1 MRLVVLFYTSA
12 LRSCGVWGGWN
23 GDANIHGV
31 QKGFVMTWGTGYFG
45 QLGHGDNASYRHP
58 RLLRRLDPQRLG
70 EMVIQVACGGY
81 HSAVVTDAG
90 RVFSWGFNRYGQC
103 GNGSKDNTVP
113 EPAPVDL
120 SNVPPG
126 RVGEAPKVRG
136 WGEGEEE
143 VYLVLWRG
151 QRRVSSGGFFLWL
164 FVVFFSLIAHFVH
177 LRRPRI
183 LLVIC

>member
-1 MRLVVLFYTSA
+1 MCISCILWFSFTYGYCDRVGSGAVGMVMPTYTASK
-12 LRSCGVWGGWN
+12 
-23 GDANIHGV
+23 
-31 QKGFVMTWGTGYFG
+31 KGFVMTWGTGYFG

-113 EPAPVDL
+113 EPSPVDL

-126 RVGEAPKVRG
+126 RVGEAPKVWG
-136 WGEGEEE
+136 WREQT
-143 VYLVLWRG
+143 YFVLWYG
-151 QRRVSSGGFFLWL
+151 QRRVSSGGFFLDDCYMLL
-164 FVVFFSLIAHFVH
+164 FSHF
-177 LRRPRI
+177 
-183 LLVIC
+183 